1 MLDTAKGE
9 INSWVC
15 NTGVFGHLVLEVL
28 LRISRHNQEAPMRHE
43 L

>member
-1 MLDTAKGE
+1 MLYTAKRE
-9 INSWVC
+9 INSWVR
-15 NTGVFGHLVLEVL
+15 NPGVFGHLVLEVF